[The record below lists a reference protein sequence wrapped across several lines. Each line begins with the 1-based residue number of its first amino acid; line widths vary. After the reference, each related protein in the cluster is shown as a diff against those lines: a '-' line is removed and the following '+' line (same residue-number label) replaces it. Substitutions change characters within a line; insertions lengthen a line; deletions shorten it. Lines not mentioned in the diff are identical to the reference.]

1 MSQAIVAAALALAA
15 WAGQAG
21 DSGTQQKTRSEES
34 GLKKE
39 LAALARQIQP
49 EAAKFGDAVIMGEF
63 TGPPELASSG
73 GPGISMTL
81 KTELEKL
88 GVEVKRSARIAV
100 KGEYKI
106 VTDSASKLTVM
117 AVLAR
122 IVDRSGK
129 ELLELRSRGVFDLTS
144 IASVTGTTMVVP
156 PDASPKE
163 REKAVDQALEGIQ
176 KPAAKG
182 TRVSAS
188 RTSPY
193 SIEILV
199 GPDPGTGPPD
209 LSKYRAR
216 APSFDG
222 DGLAFLPIKKGEVY
236 AVRVLNQSKHDA
248 AVTLTVDGLNMF
260 AFSDTPSYEFFILAA
275 GAEGVIPGWH
285 RNNQTSDAFVVDDYA
300 KSAAAEKLPNSSSI
314 GTIHVSFKAAWPKGG
329 TPPADEGE
337 SAAGAS
343 ARSGVATG
351 RGPAV
356 AAKYEEV
363 IRDVGRLREAVAV
376 RYDKSDD
383 PTDLPADAPSAKP

>member
-1 MSQAIVAAALALAA
+1 MSQAIIAAALALAV
-15 WAGQAG
+15 WVGQTG
-21 DSGTQQKTRSEES
+21 DSEAQKPRSEQS

-39 LAALARQIQP
+39 LAALAKQIQP
-49 EAAKFGDAVIMGEF
+49 EAAKYGDAVIMGEF

-73 GPGISMTL
+73 GPGISQTL
-81 KTELEKL
+81 KVELEKL
-88 GVEVKRSARIAV
+88 GVQVKRSARIAV

-106 VTDSASKLTVM
+106 VTDAASKLTVM

-122 IVDRSGK
+122 IVDRNGK

-144 IASVTGTTMVVP
+144 IASVTGATMVVP

-163 REKAVDQALEGIQ
+163 REKAVDQALESIQ
-176 KPAAKG
+176 KPTAKG
-182 TRVSAS
+182 TRISAS

-199 GPDPGTGPPD
+199 GPDPGAGPPD
-209 LSKYRAR
+209 LSKYRPR

-222 DGLAFLPIKKGEVY
+222 DGLAFLSIAKGEVY

-260 AFSDTPSYEFFILAA
+260 AFSDTPSYEFFILGA

-285 RNNQTSDAFVVDDYA
+285 RTNQTSDAFQVDDYA
-300 KSAAAEKLPNSSSI
+300 RSAAAEKLPNSSSI

-343 ARSGVATG
+343 ARSGLATG

-363 IRDVGRLREAVAV
+363 LRDVGRLREAVAV
-376 RYDKSDD
+376 RYDKTAE
-383 PTDLPADAPSAKP
+383 PTDLPADAPPAKP